1 MPSINSL
8 EGIPAKI
15 IAWHQELIELQTNRD
30 GSCWIWTKSL
40 NWDGYA
46 HTSLGGKSI
55 SVHRVSYLIHK
66 GDIPAGMVV
75 RHCCPGGENRACV
88 NPDHLYL
95 GSHQDNMLDRAQ
107 RRRVKT
113 QKLSVKDVLAIRDL
127 RMNGATCQEIANK
140 FHISNG
146 HASAVSRRLHHARD

>member
-1 MPSINSL
+1 MSDDDRFWKRVEKTDFCWEYMGSRNPCGYGWVTRNHKQMN
-8 EGIPAKI
+8 AQRW
-15 IAWHQELIELQTNRD
+15 AWI
-30 GSCWIWTKSL
+30 
-40 NWDGYA
+40 
-46 HTSLGGKSI
+46 
-55 SVHRVSYLIHK
+55 LIH
-66 GDIPAGMVV
+66 GPIPHGMHVL
-75 RHCCPGGENRACV
+75 HTCDNPACV